1 MKMCEVLKVSK
12 SGYYAWKRRKP
23 DIEDKALMDLIG
35 QIFRENKGRY
45 GYRRVHKEI
54 CRMGIVVNQ
63 KRVARLMRQ
72 MGLKGRAKKQ
82 YRSLT
87 DSKHNRPVSENL
99 VAQNFKVDQANR
111 IWLSDI
117 TYIKTL
123 EGWLYL
129 AVVMDLYSRRIL
141 GWELSS
147 TLAKE
152 IVIGALSKALTM
164 YRVEDHLI
172 FHSDRGVQ
180 FTSDEFR
187 SILSVYG
194 VEQSMSGTGNCYDNA
209 PMESFFNTLKAE
221 LVRTESI
228 TTNYMTRNKIFE
240 YIEIYYN
247 KKRLHSSLQY
257 RTPDEVYFNKLYD

>member
-12 SGYYAWKRRKP
+12 SGYYSWKKRKP
-23 DIEDKALMDLIG
+23 DIEDQALMDLIG
-35 QIFRENKGRY
+35 QIFREHKGRY
-45 GYRRVHKEI
+45 GYRRVHKEM
-54 CRMGIVVNQ
+54 CRMGITVNR
-63 KRVARLMRQ
+63 KRIARLMHQ
-72 MGLKGRAKKQ
+72 MGLKGRARKK
-82 YRSLT
+82 YHSLT
-87 DSKHNRPVSENL
+87 DSRHNRPVSENL

-111 IWLSDI
+111 VWLSDI
-117 TYIKTL
+117 TYLKTL

-147 TLAKE
+147 TLEKE
-152 IVIGALSKALTM
+152 IVIRALSKALST
-164 YRVEDHLI
+164 YRNDDHLI

-180 FTSDEFR
+180 FTSEEFR
-187 SILSVYG
+187 TVLSVYG

-209 PMESFFNTLKAE
+209 PMESFFNTLKTE

-228 TTNYMTRNKIFE
+228 TTKYKTRTMIFE

-247 KKRLHSSLQY
+247 KKRLHSSLHY
-257 RTPDEVYFNKLYD
+257 RTPDEVYFNK

>member
-12 SGYYAWKRRKP
+12 SGYYAWKKSKP
-23 DIEDKALMDLIG
+23 DIEDMALMDLIG
-35 QIFRENKGRY
+35 GIFREHKGRY

-54 CRMGIVVNQ
+54 LRMGIVINR
-63 KRVARLMRQ
+63 KRIARLMRQ
-72 MGLKGRAKKQ
+72 MGLKGRARKQ
-82 YRSLT
+82 YHCLT
-87 DSKHNRPVSENL
+87 DSKHNRPVSKNL
-99 VAQNFKVDQANR
+99 VAQNFKVDHANR
-111 IWLSDI
+111 VWLSDI
-117 TYIKTL
+117 TYLKTL

-152 IVIGALSKALTM
+152 IVIRALSKALTM
-164 YRVEDHLI
+164 YRADDHLI

-180 FTSDEFR
+180 FTSEEFR
-187 SILSVYG
+187 AILSVYR
-194 VEQSMSGTGNCYDNA
+194 VDQSMSGTGNCYDNA

-228 TTNYMTRNKIFE
+228 TSQYKTRNMIFE

-257 RTPDEVYFNKLYD
+257 RTPDEVYFNK